1 MGRSGGGNGSLRGG
15 AATLPDGRASR
26 AGRQGGGHPV
36 ARPGRGFGGESQ
48 EELDRW
54 SEEDRRLARQGLV
67 KLEVGEEIPY
77 KHLDDLTRE
86 DRSSRIAAEREEIDW
101 PDQ

>member
-1 MGRSGGGNGSLRGG
+1 
-15 AATLPDGRASR
+15 
-26 AGRQGGGHPV
+26 
-36 ARPGRGFGGESQ
+36 
-48 EELDRW
+48 
-54 SEEDRRLARQGLV
+54 
-67 KLEVGEEIPY
+67 VGEEIPY